1 MNAEDQKSG
10 SRRSDIGTVIGHY
23 EIVGYL
29 GSGGMGEV
37 YKALDTKLGRSVALK
52 VLNEKFTRDEPNLQR
67 FVREAKAAS
76 SLNHPN
82 ILVIHEIDEAAGSP
96 FIVSEYVLGTT
107 LREIISQRERPSVS
121 ERLDIAIQVASALA
135 AAHEARIVH
144 RDIKPENIMVR
155 PDGYVKILDFGLAKL
170 VGAESSFAPE
180 EADTMLENPTAQ
192 GLILGT
198 VNYMS
203 PEQAKGEPVD
213 PRSDIFSLG
222 VVIYEMIA
230 GVAPFKGESMSDS
243 FANLLRSEP
252 RPLSDLVPGL
262 PPHLSIIVNKA
273 LRKNKDERY
282 QAVKDLLEDLKN
294 IKKGSYLAEEIEN
307 SSSSDPG
314 SETTKVLNIDAV
326 TRSDQYERSIA
337 VLPFAN
343 LSADPENEYFCDGLA
358 EDLLSALSKIKALKV
373 AARSSAFSFKGKDAD
388 LSEIAKVLRVGKI
401 IEGSV
406 RQFGNRM
413 RITVQLVNVDDGYH
427 MWSERY
433 DSEMDDIFAV
443 QDEIT
448 LAVVDALKVKLL
460 TPDKQALLGRYIPD
474 IKAYEYLLRGN
485 YYFEKRNLTLTPE
498 IDIAIE
504 MFKKAVEIDPNY
516 ALAHARLAFA
526 YVWKAIYNDAGNP
539 NWIVLCRESLGKA
552 ERLDHDLPQNFE
564 VRNQI
569 VWSKYGNF
577 DIAAGVNE
585 IRSARRF
592 NPRAGHCEMAI
603 LAFHAGMKDI
613 AIRELQL
620 ARELDPTSD
629 FLKFASVDAFA
640 LLGLYDE
647 AIEIGRPFGCDAM
660 GFTHALI
667 KRGSFDEAETALDI
681 ALAKAPKNPRRLG
694 EKVILLAA
702 QGKFDEAEAMIP
714 VIASEITISQAYH
727 HVTYDFACAFALNG
741 KADEAVKWLHET
753 LDTGMPIYPLF
764 KTDSHLDRI
773 RKHPKFVEF
782 LEKSKIVWEQLKRSF
797 DAGQENYG

>member
-1 MNAEDQKSG
+1 MEAEDKEREA
-10 SRRSDIGTVIGHY
+10 RRFEIGALVGHY
-23 EIVGYL
+23 EIVEHL
-29 GSGGMGEV
+29 GCGGMGQV
-37 YKALDTKLGRSVALK
+37 YKALDAKLGRNVAIK
-52 VLNEKFTRDEPNLQR
+52 VLNGKFACDEPSLQR
-67 FVREAKAAS
+67 FIREAKAAS

-82 ILVIHEIDEAAGSP
+82 ILVIHEIGEADGSP
-96 FIVSEYVLGTT
+96 FIVSEFVSGMT
-107 LREIISQRERPSVS
+107 LREVISDGRMHHLS
-121 ERLDIAIQVASALA
+121 ERIDVAIQVASALS

-170 VGAESSFAPE
+170 LGAEGAFVHA
-180 EADTMLENPTAQ
+180 EADTAIENPTAQ
-192 GLILGT
+192 GLIMGT

-222 VVIYEMIA
+222 VVIYEMIT
-230 GVAPFKGESMSDS
+230 GEPPFKGQSISDS
-243 FANLLRSEP
+243 FANLLRAKP
-252 RPLSDLVPGL
+252 RPLTDFDPTL
-262 PPHLSIIVNKA
+262 PPKLWHIVDRA
-273 LRKNKDERY
+273 LRKDRSERY
-282 QAVKDLLEDLKN
+282 QAVNDLLADLKVV
-294 IKKGSYLAEEIEN
+294 KKGSDLADEVEN
-307 SSSSDPG
+307 TRSPVLR
-314 SETTKVLNIDAV
+314 SETTKILPIEKAIGG
-326 TRSDQYERSIA
+326 SSASERSIA

-343 LSADPENEYFCDGLA
+343 LSSDVENEYFCDGLA
-358 EDLLSALSKIKALKV
+358 EELINALSKIKELRV
-373 AARSSAFSFKGKDAD
+373 AARSSAFSFKGKGSD
-388 LSEIAKVLRVGKI
+388 LGEIAKALRVGKV

-406 RQFGNRM
+406 RRLGSRM
-413 RITVQLVNVDDGYH
+413 RITVQLINAVDGYH
-427 MWSERY
+427 LWSERY
-433 DSEMDDIFAV
+433 DSELDDIFAV

-460 TPDKQALLGRYIPD
+460 STDKNALLGRYIPD
-474 IKAYEYLLRGN
+474 IRAYEYLLRGN
-485 YYFEKRNLTLTPE
+485 YYFEKRNLMLTPE
-498 IDIAIE
+498 IDMAIE
-504 MFKKAVEIDPNY
+504 MFREAIEIDPNY

-539 NWIVLCRESLGKA
+539 NWIDCCRESLKYA

-577 DIAAGVNE
+577 DIAAGVRE

-613 AIRELQL
+613 AIRELTL

-647 AIEIGRPFGCDAM
+647 AIELGRPYGCDAM

-667 KRGSFDEAETALDI
+667 KRRLFDEAEAALDA

-714 VIASEITISQAYH
+714 VIANEITVSQAYH
-727 HVTYDFACAFALNG
+727 HVTYDFACALALNG
-741 KADEAVKWLHET
+741 KAEEAVNWLHET

-773 RKHPKFVEF
+773 REHPKFIDF
-782 LEKSKIVWEQLKRSF
+782 LEKSKTVWEDLKQTF
-797 DAGQENYG
+797 DEL